1 MYNKLSKLT
10 LNLCKMKNK
19 SLILNIILSFLAT
32 LLAFFVTWISG
43 FNLVIPILLFSL
55 FSFLSF
61 YLKKHDQTFYLKVGL
76 LLAIIIV
83 SAKAIVSYSSLSYY
97 FIPVVAISMVTVIL
111 FEDLVLGFAIASVS
125 SMLVGIIA
133 NFNLTISLIFFV
145 GGIVGVL
152 SVWRARRRSQIIWAG
167 VYVGVVQLF
176 CFLLIFLKFFS
187 LDQFL
192 KNYAIPVLSGG
203 IVSSFIVIG
212 SLPIFEYLFKVTTNI
227 SLLELSD
234 FNHPLLRKM
243 ILEAPGTYQHSLLVG
258 NLAEAASEAVGAN
271 SLLARVGAYYHDIGK
286 IEKAEYFS
294 ENQIHFQSK
303 HDKLQPTMSRLI
315 ITNHIKEGEE
325 LAKKYR
331 LNPMIIDF
339 ITQHHG
345 TSMIYYFYRKAMQGS
360 NESSQSQ
367 EEVFRYP
374 GPKPQRKEIAI
385 VLLADAVEAASRTL
399 SEPTA
404 ERLEEIVKKIINNKF
419 IDGQLDECDLT
430 LKDLEIIGNVFLRIL
445 SAIYHPRV
453 RYPEEKYETTNNKS
467 AKQNSHTEQEDSGQD
482 KKDSQTTE

>member
-1 MYNKLSKLT
+1 
-10 LNLCKMKNK
+10 MKNK
-19 SLILNIILSFLAT
+19 SQIINILLLSLVIILSFFINWLAGLSLSVPV
-32 LLAFFVTWISG
+32 LLLT
-43 FNLVIPILLFSL
+43 L
-55 FSFLSF
+55 FSFL
-61 YLKKHDQTFYLKVGL
+61 TFYFRKEKKIIYLQLGL
-76 LLAIIIV
+76 LLAILIV
-83 SAKAIVSYSSLSYY
+83 SAKAIVTYSTLSYY
-97 FIPVVAISMVTVIL
+97 FIPVVAIGMLTVIL
-111 FEDLVLGFAIASVS
+111 FEDLVLGFALIAVTSILAGV
-125 SMLVGIIA
+125 IA
-133 NFNLTISLIFFV
+133 NFNLTLSIIFFIGGVV
-145 GGIVGVL
+145 GIL
-152 SVWRARRRSQIIWAG
+152 SVWRARRRSQIIRAG
-167 VYVGVVQLF
+167 VYVGIVQLF
-176 CFLLIFLKFFS
+176 CFLTIFLKFFS
-187 LDQFL
+187 LDHFL
-192 KNYAIPVLSGG
+192 KNYAVPVLSGG
-203 IVSSFIVIG
+203 VFASFIVIG

-315 ITNHIKEGEE
+315 ISNHIKEGTE

-345 TSMIYYFYRKAMQGS
+345 TSIIYYFYRRAMQDVEENNQAS
-360 NESSQSQ
+360 

-430 LKDLEIIGNVFLRIL
+430 LKDLEVIGNVFLRIL

-453 RYPEEKYETTNNKS
+453 KYPEEYETKNNKS
-467 AKQNSHTEQEDSGQD
+467 AKKSPLTEKEDSKQD
-482 KKDSQTTE
+482 KTDSKNPE

>member
-1 MYNKLSKLT
+1 
-10 LNLCKMKNK
+10 MKHK
-19 SLILNIILSFLAT
+19 SLILNIALYSLAIIAT
-32 LLAFFVTWISG
+32 FFVAWISG
-43 FNLVIPILLFSL
+43 FNLIVPIIIFSL

-61 YLKKHDQTFYLKVGL
+61 YLKKGKEDIYLKLGL
-76 LLAIIIV
+76 LLIIIIV
-83 SAKAIVSYSSLSYY
+83 SAKFIVNYSSLSYY
-97 FIPVVAISMVTVIL
+97 FIPAIAVSMLTVIL
-111 FEDLVLGFAIASVS
+111 FEDLVLGFAVTAVS
-125 SMLVGIIA
+125 SILTGVVA
-133 NFNLTISLIFFV
+133 NFNLTITLIFFI
-145 GGIVGVL
+145 GGIVGIL
-152 SVWRARRRSQIIWAG
+152 SIWRARRRSQIILAG

-176 CFLLIFLKFFS
+176 CFLLIFLRFFS
-187 LDQFL
+187 LDHFL
-192 KNYAIPVLSGG
+192 KNYAVPVLSGG
-203 IVSSFIVIG
+203 IVASFIVIG

-315 ITNHIKEGEE
+315 ITNHIKEGVE
-325 LAKKYR
+325 LGRKYR

-345 TSMIYYFYRKAMQGS
+345 TSVIYYFYRKAIQGIEES
-360 NESSQSQ
+360 NQSQ

-374 GPKPQRKEIAI
+374 GPKPQKKETAI
-385 VLLADAVEAASRTL
+385 VLLADAAEAASRTL

-404 ERLEEIVKKIINNKF
+404 ERLEEIVKKVINNKF

-430 LKDLEIIGNVFLRIL
+430 LKDLEVIGNVFLRIL

-453 RYPEEKYETTNNKS
+453 RYPEEKHETKNNKPS
-467 AKQNSHTEQEDSGQD
+467 KQNPHTEKEDSKQD
-482 KKDSQTTE
+482 KKDSQATE